1 VPRFFELAAEGFDCS
16 LEELADVSLASVDA
30 LRLVDDFLNLSSAL
44 RVERAR
50 IDEAPLVPLLERS
63 LTLFDHLLEFLF
75 GRTRRFVVLDGLHD
89 ERVHVDVVEDAQ
101 HVRRVP
107 ELGANLLDLGLEH
120 LEDLALASI
129 IEEEVPD
136 LDLLLLLSVAVD
148 APDPLFEPVR
158 VPGQFVVRHDVA
170 AVLEIDP
177 SLAAS
182 VANRSRDCP
191 WLNSSS
197 IRVRSSLSTSP

>member
-1 VPRFFELAAEGFDCS
+1 MSES
-16 LEELADVSLASVDA
+16 TSM
-30 LRLVDDFLNLSSAL
+30 SS
-44 RVERAR
+44 R
-50 IDEAPLVPLLERS
+50 
-63 LTLFDHLLEFLF
+63 
-75 GRTRRFVVLDGLHD
+75 
-89 ERVHVDVVEDAQ
+89 DAQ

-107 ELGANLLDLGLEH
+107 ELGADLLDLGLEH

-136 LDLLLLLSVAVD
+136 LDLLLLSVAVD

-177 SLAAS
+177 LTRCVGREQEPRLPVVELVFDPRPFLLVHVAVNHENLVGPRLVLHVLEEVVKRVS
-182 VANRSRDCP
+182 VLREQEELLVRLLPRSWEMNR
-191 WLNSSS
+191 L
-197 IRVRSSLSTSP
+197 TF